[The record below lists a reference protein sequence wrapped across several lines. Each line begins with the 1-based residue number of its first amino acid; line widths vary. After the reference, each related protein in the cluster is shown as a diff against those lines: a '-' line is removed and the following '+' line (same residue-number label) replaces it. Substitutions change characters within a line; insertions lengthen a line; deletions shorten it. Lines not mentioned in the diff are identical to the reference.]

1 MRSRPLLW
9 TYHPHST
16 AAVAIQLPSAA
27 EESTSRGTIG
37 KYRTQRRCILTARTT
52 HHASSTR
59 RNWSSWAV
67 ALMATTAAG
76 ALLLAVHRHRV
87 SLFPVLHAA
96 TPTTNAD
103 LSKKRLRQQHN
114 FIADVVEVSAPSVV
128 YIEIKDLR
136 RTDYMTREPMTA
148 SNGSGFIVEADGL
161 ILTNAHVVINK
172 PHTAVSVRLQ
182 DGRTFIGRVEDIDP
196 ASDLATV
203 RVECRNLPTMKL
215 GRSAEVR
222 AGEWVVA
229 LGSPLALSNT
239 VTAGVISTTQRPS
252 EELGLKG
259 EKINA
264 SHLIF
269 TKWVKVAITRQRH

>member
-1 MRSRPLLW
+1 MFGRMLHFRLVSWKQPHNRFRAASELHSRSGN
-9 TYHPHST
+9 
-16 AAVAIQLPSAA
+16 SADVD
-27 EESTSRGTIG
+27 
-37 KYRTQRRCILTARTT
+37 QRRDFLTWPSSSPHDASNARR
-52 HHASSTR
+52 H
-59 RNWSSWAV
+59 WSRWVA
-67 ALMATTAAG
+67 ALMATTAG
-76 ALLLAVHRHRV
+76 GLLIAVVRSKTTNIV
-87 SLFPVLHAA
+87 PVLTAA
-96 TPTTNAD
+96 TPTTTTE

-136 RTDYMTREPMTA
+136 RTDYLTRQPMTA
-148 SNGSGFIVEADGL
+148 SNGSGFIVESDGL

-172 PHTAVSVRLQ
+172 PHTVVSVRLQ
-182 DGRTFIGRVEDIDP
+182 DGRTFIGHVEDIDP

-215 GRSAEVR
+215 GQSSDVR

-259 EKINA
+259 LCQNNIYM
-264 SHLIF
+264 
-269 TKWVKVAITRQRH
+269 IT

>member
-1 MRSRPLLW
+1 MFGRHVPFRLVSSKFRNGLSSAPLLLRGGIK
-9 TYHPHST
+9 
-16 AAVAIQLPSAA
+16 AVEYIRLDY
-27 EESTSRGTIG
+27 EHM
-37 KYRTQRRCILTARTT
+37 TQRRDFLTLPRNPQT
-52 HHASSTR
+52 SGTR
-59 RNWSSWAV
+59 RHWSRWAA
-67 ALMATTAAG
+67 ALMATTAG
-76 ALLLAVHRHRV
+76 GLLIAVLRHQITI
-87 SLFPVLHAA
+87 FPVLHAA
-96 TPTTNAD
+96 TPTTAD

-136 RTDYMTREPMTA
+136 RTDYLTRQPMTA
-148 SNGSGFIVEADGL
+148 SNGSGFIVESDGL

-172 PHTAVSVRLQ
+172 PHTVVNVRLP
-182 DGRTFIGRVEDIDP
+182 DGRTFIGHVEDIDP

-215 GRSAEVR
+215 GQSSEVR

-239 VTAGVISTTQRPS
+239 VTAGVVSTTQRPS

-259 EKINA
+259 LSTENIQLDLFFK
-264 SHLIF
+264 STFSLSD
-269 TKWVKVAITRQRH
+269 